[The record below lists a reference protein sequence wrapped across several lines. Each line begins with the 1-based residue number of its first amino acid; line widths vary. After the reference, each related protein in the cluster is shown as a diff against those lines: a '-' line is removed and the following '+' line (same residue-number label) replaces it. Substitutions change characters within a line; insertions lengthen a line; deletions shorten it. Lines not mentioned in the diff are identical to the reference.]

1 MAGVKGLEPS
11 TSCVTGRRSN
21 QLSYTPIQDRHT
33 FNRFFFKMQHFFL
46 KKIKKMKLFYV
57 ILIFQYVEQE
67 ILNLKKPIWGGIP
80 KKRVYLT
87 PIFSFFLDFQKA
99 F

>member
-33 FNRFFFKMQHFFL
+33 FNRFFLKLQHFFL
-46 KKIKKMKLFYV
+46 KKIKKMQLFLFIV
-57 ILIFQYVEQE
+57 IFQYVVQVFLALKMP
-67 ILNLKKPIWGGIP
+67 ISVVLLKKRG
-80 KKRVYLT
+80 YLR
-87 PIFSFFLDFQKA
+87 PDFPFFLDF
-99 F
+99 